1 MIHILNKFLQE
12 FQKGNIYQDRT
23 IPMMRK
29 LCLAFLLNF
38 AEEASWAEL
47 AFRGVKI
54 RDVMGTTNIDI
65 LNTYVVSTINHN
77 L

>member
-1 MIHILNKFLQE
+1 MQE

-47 AFRGVKI
+47 AFRGGLYDQKNKKGRV
-54 RDVMGTTNIDI
+54 
-65 LNTYVVSTINHN
+65 LF
-77 L
+77 